1 MFNQLFNMV
10 EQICNLFA
18 ASISNLERQ
27 QAFKAIITVISK
39 TVSISELERVA
50 SL

>member
-18 ASISNLERQ
+18 ASISN
-27 QAFKAIITVISK
+27 
-39 TVSISELERVA
+39 
-50 SL
+50 